1 MNWLNRATEFGGLI
15 KRFGAVSAARMVAGS
30 PGLLQLRSPELR
42 HPVGARTRSSDPQV
56 FIQVVLDREYSPI
69 SDLPAVESVIDLGAN
84 VGYSSAFF
92 LSRYP
97 AARCVAVEPDPA
109 NFALLSRNLAPYG
122 DRAVCV
128 RGGAWNRRC
137 HLALSESV
145 YRDGAEW
152 TRQVRECTDGTAG
165 SFPGFD
171 VPSLMDMIGARRISI
186 LKVDIEGAEAVV
198 FDGTCASWIDS
209 VDNLAIE
216 LHDDSEFG
224 MCSPVFWR
232 AVADRGFSFARSG
245 ELVIARRQAA
255 SGR

>member
-1 MNWLNRATEFGGLI
+1 M
-15 KRFGAVSAARMVAGS
+15 
-30 PGLLQLRSPELR
+30 
-42 HPVGARTRSSDPQV
+42 
-56 FIQVVLDREYSPI
+56 DREYLPI
-69 SDLPAVESVIDLGAN
+69 SELPGVESVIDLGAN

-97 AARCVAVEPDPA
+97 AARCVAIEPDPA
-109 NFALLSRNLAPYG
+109 NFSLLSRNLAPYG

-137 HLALSESV
+137 NLALSESV

-152 TRQVRECTDGTAG
+152 TRQVRECPEGTAG

-171 VPSLMDMIGARRISI
+171 VPSLMDMIGARRVSI

-198 FDGTCASWIDS
+198 FDGTCASWIDA
-209 VDNLAIE
+209 VDSLAIE
-216 LHDDSEFG
+216 LHDDSDFG

>member
-1 MNWLNRATEFGGLI
+1 MNWPNRATEFGGLV
-15 KRFGAVSAARMVAGS
+15 KRFGALSAARMVAGP
-30 PGLLQLRSPELR
+30 PGVLELRSPELR

-56 FIQVVLDREYSPI
+56 FIQVLMDREYLPI
-69 SDLPAVESVIDLGAN
+69 SELPGVESVIDLGAN

-97 AARCVAVEPDPA
+97 AARCVAMEPDPA
-109 NFALLSRNLAPYG
+109 NFSLLSRNLAPYG

-137 HLALSESV
+137 NLALSESV

-152 TRQVRECTDGTAG
+152 TRQVRECPEGTAG

-171 VPSLMDMIGARRISI
+171 VPSLMDMIGARRVSI

-198 FDGTCASWIDS
+198 FDGTCASWIDA
-209 VDNLAIE
+209 VDSLAIE
-216 LHDDSEFG
+216 LHDDSDFG